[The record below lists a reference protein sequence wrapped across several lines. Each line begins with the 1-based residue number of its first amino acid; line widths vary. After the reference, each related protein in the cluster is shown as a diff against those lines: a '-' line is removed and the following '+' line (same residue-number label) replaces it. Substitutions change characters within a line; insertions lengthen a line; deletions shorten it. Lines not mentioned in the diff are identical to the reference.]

1 MVVTDLFPFSLQT
14 LILRLS
20 KDHRIS
26 DEENHLHVSQLLVC
40 PFEGVRIRRW
50 SQLNLHRGRHLV

>member
-26 DEENHLHVSQLLVC
+26 DEENQLHVSQLLVC
-40 PFEGVRIRRW
+40 PFEGVRIRR
-50 SQLNLHRGRHLV
+50 